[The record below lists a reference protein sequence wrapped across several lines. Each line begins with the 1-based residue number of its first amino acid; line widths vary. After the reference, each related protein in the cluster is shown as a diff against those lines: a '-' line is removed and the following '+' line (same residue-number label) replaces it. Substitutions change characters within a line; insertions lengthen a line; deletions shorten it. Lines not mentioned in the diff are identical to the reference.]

1 MRDGKAV
8 GESQAARQEA
18 GMMHPFDEEPDRRG
32 TNSLKWEFVQSEA
45 DPERWE
51 RTERFLGADRV
62 LPMWVADMDF
72 RCPEPVIQ
80 ALTARVQQGVY
91 GYTMP
96 GDDFYAA
103 VVNWMRRRHGWEI
116 DPDWICVTSGVVT
129 ALNMLV
135 RAFTSPGDQ
144 VLIQPPVYYPFF
156 GAIQNNGAEVLTS
169 PLIYDGGRYLMDYA
183 DLEAKA
189 SDPRVKM
196 AILCSPHNPVGRV
209 WSRDELKRFG
219 EVCVRNNVLVVSD
232 EIHGDLIFKGNVF
245 TPFANISRDFAGRSV
260 ICTAPS
266 KTFNLAGLK
275 TSAIIIPDEGLRTE
289 FRNALRKSGLA
300 LVASTFGVV
309 AFKAAYEQGEPW
321 LEQTLDYLQG
331 NLEYLES
338 YVRERIPHIQ
348 VVRPEGTYL
357 VWLDCRKLG
366 LDQAGLKQLMRE
378 QARVYLDEGDLF
390 GAEGEGFER
399 INIACPRSILVEAL
413 GRIRTAVAGRV
424 G

>member
-1 MRDGKAV
+1 M
-8 GESQAARQEA
+8 S
-18 GMMHPFDEEPDRRG
+18 HPFDEEHDRRG
-32 TNSLKWEFVQSEA
+32 TDSLKWEFVQSE
-45 DPERWE
+45 DEPERWV
-51 RTERFLGADRV
+51 RTDRFLGKDRV

-80 ALTARVQQGVY
+80 AVIARAQQGVY

-135 RAFTSPGDQ
+135 RAFASTGDR

-156 GAIQNNGAEVLTS
+156 SAIQNNGPEVLTS
-169 PLIYDGGRYLMDYA
+169 PLTYEGGRYHMDFA

-189 SDPRVKM
+189 RDPRLKM
-196 AILCSPHNPVGRV
+196 VILCSPHNPVGRV
-209 WSRDELKRFG
+209 WSMDELTRFG
-219 EVCVRNNVLVVSD
+219 EICLKNNVLVVSD
-232 EIHGDLIFKGNVF
+232 EIHGDLIFRGNVF
-245 TPFANISRDFAGRSV
+245 TPFAKIRRDFASHS
-260 ICTAPS
+260 ITCTAPS

-275 TSAIIIPDEGLRTE
+275 TSAIIIPDGGLRTT
-289 FRNALRKSGLA
+289 FRNVLRNGGLA
-300 LVASTFGVV
+300 LAGSTFGVV

-331 NLEYLES
+331 NLEYLET
-338 YVRERIPHIQ
+338 YIRERMPEIE
-348 VVRPEGTYL
+348 VVPPEGTYL
-357 VWLDCRKLG
+357 AWLDCRKLG
-366 LDQAGLKQLMRE
+366 LDKSELKHLMRE
-378 QARVYLDEGDLF
+378 QARVYLDEGDIF
-390 GAEGEGFER
+390 GPEGEGFER
-399 INIACPRSILVEAL
+399 INIACPRSILTEAL
-413 GRIRTAVAGRV
+413 DRIRKAVAARG